1 MSVLVLAH
9 LLFSDSIRLS
19 AFSACISSESS
30 IRFIRKAVS
39 FLISKIDFSA
49 SFPRWM
55 ELPHL
60 SFDRKAKLSNQLTQG
75 FIVRKSI

>member
-9 LLFSDSIRLS
+9 LLFLDSIRLS
-19 AFSACISSESS
+19 AFSACISPEPS
-30 IRFIRKAVS
+30 IRFIRRAVS

-49 SFPRWM
+49 TFPQWM

-60 SFDRKAKLSNQLTQG
+60 SFDGKAKLSNQLTQV
-75 FIVRKSI
+75 FIRRKSI